1 MRSVFRKYILD
12 NMKKYILIA
21 AAAFLTLSAAAQD
34 LKFAHVN
41 YQELVQLVPEAD
53 EARATLTAQNQ
64 EFQETY
70 QSMIEEFQSKYQQYQ
85 QKASTWT
92 AAIKEAK
99 EKELSDIQTRIQ
111 EFENTASQELQQSQ
125 SQLMAPI
132 QQKVIETIQT
142 LAKEGGYV
150 YVMEASSLLYVDD
163 SKSTDLTPAARK
175 MLNIPEGRTLE
186 TLAAELQ
193 AQAQAE

>member
-1 MRSVFRKYILD
+1 
-12 NMKKYILIA
+12 MKKFVLIA
-21 AAAFLTLSAAAQD
+21 AAALLTLSAAAQD

-53 EARATLTAQNQ
+53 EARATLSAQNQ

-92 AAIKEAK
+92 AAVKESK
-99 EKELSDIQTRIQ
+99 EKELTDIQTRIQ
-111 EFENTASQELQQSQ
+111 EFESTASQELQQSQ
-125 SQLMAPI
+125 NQLMAPI
-132 QQKVIETIQT
+132 QQKVLETVES
-142 LAKEGGYV
+142 LAKSGGYV
-150 YVMEASSLLYVDD
+150 YVFEVSSLLYVDD

-175 MLNIPEGRTLE
+175 ALNIPADRTLE
-186 TLAAELQ
+186 SLAAELQ
-193 AQAQAE
+193 AQQQAQ